1 MKRAFALILTI
12 VFCAAFFT
20 GCAESGYTEGLGNG
34 WEPVDSLKLD
44 YATQFA
50 IDYYEGGFKLITLAD
65 NSRFFIVP
73 EGSQVPKGISRDIT
87 VLRQPRVNIYLAAT
101 AAMCH
106 IDALDVLDNI
116 KLSGSKA
123 ESWYVEN
130 ARRAMEEG
138 RILYAGKYSEP
149 DYEMIVSYNCPL
161 AIESTMIAHSSEV
174 KSKLEQLGIPVFID
188 QSSNEGHPLG
198 RTEWVKLYGALF
210 NKEKEAEELFDEQK
224 AYVSAENLA
233 GADMSVVFF
242 SINSSGMAVVRRPG
256 DYLSKM
262 MKIAG
267 GRYVFENMATDDSR
281 SSTMTLEMESFF
293 ASARDADC
301 ILYNSTIGGEIYTI
315 DEMVEKNPVLADF
328 KAVKDNNVWCTSQNM
343 YQESLRLGEMI
354 GSFNMIFSGRAY
366 GLSEVPFFHRLYWAT
381 K

>member
-87 VLRQPRVNIYLAAT
+87 VLRQPLVNIYLAAT

-343 YQESLRLGEMI
+343 
-354 GSFNMIFSGRAY
+354 
-366 GLSEVPFFHRLYWAT
+366 
-381 K
+381 